1 MPGTLV
7 IRLKGMGD
15 IVHLLPSLEM
25 LARREELHPVTLLCQ
40 APFGDVVPDDIGI
53 ERIQIPAHATPWKML
68 ETICCIRKR
77 RFDRLFDLF
86 ANPRTAI
93 ISFLSGIPRRAGF
106 AYRGRQYAYHETWT
120 PPDPNIHLAT
130 LFKDFFGAFGITGNV
145 GHPRL
150 ARTADAEA
158 KAGSFLLESGLHK
171 PILGINAHATY
182 PSKAWP
188 EAHFEDLIR
197 RWHGVTGRP
206 ALLFWGPGERPATD
220 RLLAKLGPEL
230 AITHPAL
237 SIREFIALLARL
249 DLFVTGDTGPMN
261 FAWALGTPTV
271 SLFGPTTRKA
281 VAPIGEQHL
290 SLHHPT
296 LGCLQC
302 HKETCDDGRCMTEL
316 TPDFVWKAILGKHA
330 ALFTGRGG
338 S

>member
-25 LARREELHPVTLLCQ
+25 LAGREELRPIALLCQ
-40 APFGDVVPDDIGI
+40 EPFGDVVPDDLGI
-53 ERIQIPAHATPWKML
+53 ELIQIPAHASPRKMF
-68 ETICCIRKR
+68 EIIRRIRKR

-106 AYRGRQYAYHETWT
+106 AYRGRRYAYHETWT
-120 PPDPNIHLAT
+120 PPDSNIHLAG
-130 LFKDFFGAFGITGNV
+130 LFKDFFGAFGIAGEI

-150 ARTADAEA
+150 ALTKDATARAGAFLSEA
-158 KAGSFLLESGLHK
+158 GLKK
-171 PILGINAHATY
+171 PLLGINAHATY

-188 EAHFEDLIR
+188 ERHFEELVR
-197 RWHGVTGRP
+197 RWHEATGRP
-206 ALLFWGPGERPATD
+206 VLLFWGPGERPATD
-220 RLLAKLGPEL
+220 RLLARLGPEQ
-230 AITHPAL
+230 AVTHPAL

-261 FAWALGTPTV
+261 LAWALGTPTIV
-271 SLFGPTTRKA
+271 MFGPTTRRA
-281 VAPIGEQHL
+281 VAPIGEQHI

-296 LGCLQC
+296 LDCLQC
-302 HKETCDDGRCMTEL
+302 HREMCDDGRCMTEL
-316 TPDFVWKAILGKHA
+316 TPDLVWKAILGKHS
-330 ALFTGRGG
+330 ALISGKGA

>member
-1 MPGTLV
+1 MSGTLV

-25 LARREELHPVTLLCQ
+25 LARRDWMRPISLLCQ
-40 APFGDVVPDDIGI
+40 APFGDIVPDDAGI
-53 ERIQIPAHATPWKML
+53 DLIQIPAHASPRQMFEL
-68 ETICCIRKR
+68 IRRIRKR
-77 RFDRLFDLF
+77 HFDRLFDLF

-93 ISFLSGIPRRAGF
+93 ISFFSGIPRRAGF

-130 LFKDFFGAFGITGNV
+130 LFRDFFASFGIEGEI

-150 ARTADAEA
+150 ALPEESAT
-158 KAGSFLLESGLHK
+158 KAASFLSGSGLQK
-171 PILGINAHATY
+171 PLLGINAHATY

-188 EAHFEDLIR
+188 ECHFEELIR
-197 RWHGVTGRP
+197 RWHRTTGRP

-230 AITHPAL
+230 AVTHPAL
-237 SIREFIALLARL
+237 SIRDFIALLARL

-261 FAWALGTPTV
+261 LAWALNTPV
-271 SLFGPTTRKA
+271 VALFGPTTRRA
-281 VAPIGEQHL
+281 VAPTGAQHV

-296 LGCLQC
+296 LACLQC
-302 HKETCDDGRCMTEL
+302 HKETCADGRCMTEL
-316 TPDFVWKAILGKHA
+316 TPDLVWEAILGKHSH
-330 ALFTGRGG
+330 LLRGKA
-338 S
+338 SV